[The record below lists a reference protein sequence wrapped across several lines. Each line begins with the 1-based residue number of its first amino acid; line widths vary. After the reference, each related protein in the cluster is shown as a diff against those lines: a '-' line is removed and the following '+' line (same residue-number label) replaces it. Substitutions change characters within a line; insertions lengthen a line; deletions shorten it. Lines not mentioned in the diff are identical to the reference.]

1 MQTRITARRFDAPDA
16 LKETVHNQVESLN
29 RYYDGIHD
37 AHVVLEEDGSGNKQA
52 EVVLQVYR
60 KTLTA
65 SDTGPTHEVA
75 IGACVQQLRRQVLRY
90 KDKLRRVPQRAETAR
105 RL

>member
-1 MQTRITARRFDAPDA
+1 MQTRITSRRFDATDA
-16 LKETVHNQVESLN
+16 LKETVQSQVEGLG

-37 AHVVLEEDGSGNKQA
+37 AHVVLEEDGSSEKRA

-60 KTLTA
+60 NTLAA

-75 IGACVQQLRRQVLRY
+75 VNACVRQLRRQVLRY
-90 KDKLRRVPQRAETAR
+90 KDKLRRVPQRAEAAR
-105 RL
+105 P